1 MKNAI
6 FTIDNI
12 YFVIIIALLTLWL
25 TMVTTKGG
33 LTDLR
38 FTNWWKKL
46 TKRGWIAISIGLGI
60 AIVLGLQEIN
70 NRRISENKDNILTLE
85 QDSRDS
91 LITKGISTG
100 VEKSTQKIFD
110 NLSIAFKRQGL
121 QYDTIKNQVF
131 KLKDSIK
138 TTIINGEPPLIALT
152 DLQIKDST
160 YFKKTYNVQYTIVSH
175 DAVSYNTN
183 FMFDIFAFTP
193 NGNIL
198 TIKKNIN
205 IFYKGQTISKEES
218 LYNSL
223 EIPKDTS
230 FYSFYAFRL
239 KGYYKKNDSTK
250 IKIDKFYLLRPR
262 TKKNYFQLPVQIHE
276 NSLRSYLLKNQI

>member
-1 MKNAI
+1 MNI
-6 FTIDNI
+6 TTITIDNI
-12 YFVIIIALLTLWL
+12 YFITIIALLTLWL

-33 LTDLR
+33 LTDHR
-38 FTNWWKKL
+38 HKNWWKKI
-46 TKRGWIAISIGLGI
+46 TKRGWIAISIGSGI
-60 AIVLGLQEIN
+60 AIVLTLQEIN
-70 NRRISENKDNILTLE
+70 NRRVTDYKDKILASEQN
-85 QDSRDS
+85 SRDS
-91 LITKGISTG
+91 IITKGIES
-100 VEKSTQKIFD
+100 STQKLFD
-110 NLSIAFKRQGL
+110 NLSIAFKKQGL
-121 QYDTIKNQVF
+121 QYDTIKNQVL

-138 TTIINGEPPLIALT
+138 TTIINGEPPLISLT
-152 DLQIKDST
+152 NLQIKDST
-160 YFKKTYNVQYTIVSH
+160 HFIDKTYKVQYTIISH
-175 DAVSYNTN
+175 DAVSFNIN

-205 IFYKGQTISKEES
+205 IFYKGQTIAKEES

-230 FYSFYAFRL
+230 FYSLYAFRL
-239 KGYYKKNDSTK
+239 KGYYKKSDSTK

-276 NSLRSYLLKNQI
+276 NLLRSYLFKNKMN

>member
-1 MKNAI
+1 M

-12 YFVIIIALLTLWL
+12 YFVITIALLTLWL

-38 FTNWWKKL
+38 FNNWWKKL
-46 TKRGWIAISIGLGI
+46 TQRGWIALSIGIII
-60 AIVLGLQEIN
+60 AIVLSLQEIN
-70 NRRISENKDNILTLE
+70 NRKISENKDRILSLE
-85 QDSRDS
+85 QNSRDN
-91 LITKGISTG
+91 LITSGINKG
-100 VEKSTQKIFD
+100 VESSTQKLFE

-121 QYDTIKNQVF
+121 QYDSIKNQVL

-138 TTIINGEPPLIALT
+138 TTIINGAPPLIALT

-160 YFKKTYNVQYTIVSH
+160 YFNKTYEVQYTIISH
-175 DAVSYNTN
+175 DAASFNTN
-183 FMFDIFAFTP
+183 FMFDIFAITP
-193 NGNIL
+193 NSQIL
-198 TIKKNIN
+198 TIKRNIN

-218 LYNSL
+218 LSNSL

-230 FYSFYAFRL
+230 FYSLYAFRL
-239 KGYYKKNDSTK
+239 KGNYKKNDSTK

-262 TKKNYFQLPVQIHE
+262 TKKNYFQLPIQVHE
-276 NSLRSYLLKNQI
+276 NSLRSYLLKNKI

>member
-6 FTIDNI
+6 FTVDNL
-12 YFVIIIALLTLWL
+12 YFVIVIALLTLWL

-60 AIVLGLQEIN
+60 GIVLALQEIN
-70 NRRISENKDNILTLE
+70 NRRISDNKDNILILE
-85 QDSRDS
+85 QNSRDS
-91 LITKGISTG
+91 LITKGISAG
-100 VEKSTQKIFD
+100 VESSTQKIFD

-131 KLKDSIK
+131 KLKDSIR
-138 TTIINGEPPLIALT
+138 TTIINGEPPLISLIN
-152 DLQIKDST
+152 LQIKDSI
-160 YFKKTYNVQYTIVSH
+160 YFNKTYKVEYTIVSH
-175 DAVSYNTN
+175 DAASFNTN

-193 NGNIL
+193 NGSIL
-198 TIKKNIN
+198 TIRKNMN

-218 LYNSL
+218 LFNSL

-239 KGYYKKNDSTK
+239 KGNYRKNDSTI

-262 TKKNYFQLPVQIHE
+262 TKNNYFQLPVQIHE
-276 NSLRSYLLKNQI
+276 NTLRSYLSKN

>member
-6 FTIDNI
+6 FTVDNL
-12 YFVIIIALLTLWL
+12 YFVISIALLTLWL

-60 AIVLGLQEIN
+60 GIVLAFQEIN
-70 NRRISENKDNILTLE
+70 NRRISENKDNILILE
-85 QDSRDS
+85 QNSRDS
-91 LITKGISTG
+91 LITKGVSVG
-100 VEKSTQKIFD
+100 VESSTQKLFD

-121 QYDTIKNQVF
+121 QYDTIKKQVF

-138 TTIINGEPPLIALT
+138 TTIINGEPPLISLIN
-152 DLQIKDST
+152 LQIKDSI
-160 YFKKTYNVQYTIVSH
+160 YFNKTYKVEYTIISH
-175 DAVSYNTN
+175 DAASFNTN

-198 TIKKNIN
+198 TIRKNMN

-218 LYNSL
+218 LFNSL

-239 KGYYKKNDSTK
+239 KGNYRKNDSTI

-262 TKKNYFQLPVQIHE
+262 TKNNYFQLPVQIHE
-276 NSLRSYLLKNQI
+276 NTLRSYLSKN